1 MKIKAILFNTVA
13 VQDILKNKKTTT
25 RRLAKLK
32 SRPNALFKEEGY
44 KKCPYDI
51 GDVLYVRETWQE
63 YVRET
68 WQEQLYNYALSYCYY
83 ADEELKNI
91 RYIDTDDEPIKWRPS
106 MLMPKDA
113 ARIFL
118 KVVNVRMERLQDM
131 TDSDAIEE
139 GCLGIRCSC
148 SKKSTICPKCNSTGW
163 IETPKSEFINVWDA
177 TIRHRDLNR
186 YSWQA
191 NPFVWV
197 IEFKRTN
204 KPINF

>member
-51 GDVLYVRETWQE
+51 GDILYVRETW
-63 YVRET
+63 R
-68 WQEQLYNYALSYCYY
+68 EQLYNNILHYYYY
-83 ADEELKNI
+83 ADEELQNTHYVDLNNK
-91 RYIDTDDEPIKWRPS
+91 PIKWRPS
-106 MLMPKDA
+106 ILMPRNA

-118 KVVNVRMERLQDM
+118 KVINVRMERLQDI
-131 TDSDAIEE
+131 TDNDAIGE
-139 GCLGIRCSC
+139 GCFGVRCNC
-148 SKKSTICPKCNSTGW
+148 LEKATTCTKCCNTGW
-163 IETPKSEFINVWDA
+163 AKTPKSEFVDAWDA
-177 TIRHRDLNR
+177 TIRHRDMNR
-186 YSWQA
+186 YSWKA

-197 IEFKRTN
+197 IEFQRTN